1 MECDPLFYII
11 GIFLIVYCVFRIL
24 KTYKRGHDPLIERI
38 KFDLIQIH
46 PKAKYINYF
55 ACDSSYTEDKKD
67 MCLCLKDD
75 KGVYYP
81 YNMLMYV
88 SIHELAHA
96 ISKSVDESHTGKEFL
111 TNFDELLDKATKLG
125 LYNPNEPLVYNYCG
139 VTPETK

>member
-1 MECDPLFYII
+1 MDLDPILFTIAI
-11 GIFLIVYCVFRIL
+11 CIL
-24 KTYKRGHDPLIERI
+24 LYALLKWAKALKRGHDPLIERL

-46 PKAKYINYF
+46 PKAKELNYF

-81 YNMLMYV
+81 YNMLIYV
-88 SIHELAHA
+88 AIHELAHA
-96 ISKSVDESHTGKEFL
+96 VSKSVDESHTGKEFL
-111 TNFDELLDKATKLG
+111 TNFDELLNKASSLG
-125 LYNPNEPLVYNYCG
+125 LYNPKEPLVYNYCG